1 MTVQILFPL
10 KTVFFDLE
18 KFFKQC
24 LWAQQVCFC
33 KLMQKGSPLQI
44 CMLHKPIWNMLKA
57 FVLQLMHFAIKPNST
72 CVSIAPPLVAIMGR
86 SWVSKL
92 LIYNLVPMQD
102 AKIKPRYKRL
112 YLLALI
118 IATFCQVQIQAIFFE
133 KFSSCCEL
141 LKLLNPAIGETAA
154 I

>member
-1 MTVQILFPL
+1 MQILFAL
-10 KTVFFDLE
+10 KTVFFDPE

-44 CMLHKPIWNMLKA
+44 CMLHKPICNTLKA

-72 CVSIAPPLVAIMGR
+72 CVSMAPTLAAIMGR

-92 LIYNLVPMQD
+92 LIYNLVPMQE
-102 AKIKPRYKRL
+102 AKIKPRYQEKVIPTCSN
-112 YLLALI
+112 YSHLLPSSNSGH
-118 IATFCQVQIQAIFFE
+118 FFFKNSQAAVIFTWI
-133 KFSSCCEL
+133 SYIY
-141 LKLLNPAIGETAA
+141 AMRQHRW
-154 I
+154 